1 MTSIFRCLKAEFLK
15 CKHSVLLYI
24 HILIPL
30 LGAIIFA
37 GYFLVSGWDVQTKV
51 SAYLEVLAVSF
62 PFLAG
67 IIVGI
72 VVQIE
77 HQAGHYQLMLGTIPS
92 RPATYIGKILLLI
105 IGAIGAVVLAL
116 GVFALIYQEAP
127 FALYLKAGTLLI
139 LTSLPLYLIHLFVG
153 LNFGKG
159 ASMGLGIA
167 GSFETELASK
177 IATLS
182 SLLYTDAEKLK
193 AGLGDVVKTS
203 AQAEADYY
211 HDVILK
217 DMGALREA
225 GDELEKLMGGK
236 YLPYPTYSDLL
247 FGVN

>member
-37 GYFLVSGWDVQTKV
+37 GYFLVSGWDVQIKV

-77 HQAGHYQLMLGTIPS
+77 YQAGHYQLMLGTIPS
-92 RPATYIGKILLLI
+92 RPATYIGKILLLM

-127 FALYLKAGTLLI
+127 FTLYMKAGTLLI
-139 LTSLPLYLIHLFVG
+139 LTSFPLYLIHLVVG

-159 ASMGLGIA
+159 ASMGLA
-167 GSFETELASK
+167 L
-177 IATLS
+177 
-182 SLLYTDAEKLK
+182 
-193 AGLGDVVKTS
+193 
-203 AQAEADYY
+203 QAA
-211 HDVILK
+211 
-217 DMGALREA
+217 
-225 GDELEKLMGGK
+225 
-236 YLPYPTYSDLL
+236 
-247 FGVN
+247 

>member
-127 FALYLKAGTLLI
+127 FAL
-139 LTSLPLYLIHLFVG
+139 G

-167 GSFETELASK
+167 GSL
-177 IATLS
+177 IAALMIT
-182 SLLYTDAEKLK
+182 
-193 AGLGDVVKTS
+193 GLGDVVWRYNPWAWGVRSMDYIVLEWSQPDIFKLLS
-203 AQAEADYY
+203 ADFMSGI
-211 HDVILK
+211 VI
-217 DMGALREA
+217 ALLCSLLLFFFSIVWFCSWE
-225 GDELEKLMGGK
+225 GGK
-236 YLPYPTYSDLL
+236 GND
-247 FGVN
+247 

>member
-1 MTSIFRCLKAEFLK
+1 MIMTSIFRCLKAEFLK

-105 IGAIGAVVLAL
+105 IGAIGATC
-116 GVFALIYQEAP
+116 GCMFMPIT
-127 FALYLKAGTLLI
+127 K
-139 LTSLPLYLIHLFVG
+139 SG
-153 LNFGKG
+153 L
-159 ASMGLGIA
+159 SDMI
-167 GSFETELASK
+167 
-177 IATLS
+177 
-182 SLLYTDAEKLK
+182 
-193 AGLGDVVKTS
+193 TS
-203 AQAEADYY
+203 AFTAIPCPISVTSAVAAATCSE
-211 HDVILK
+211 
-217 DMGALREA
+217 
-225 GDELEKLMGGK
+225 
-236 YLPYPTYSDLL
+236 
-247 FGVN
+247 

>member
-77 HQAGHYQLMLGTIPS
+77 HQAGHYHSCLVQFHLVP
-92 RPATYIGKILLLI
+92 PPILER
-105 IGAIGAVVLAL
+105 
-116 GVFALIYQEAP
+116 FCC
-127 FALYLKAGTLLI
+127 
-139 LTSLPLYLIHLFVG
+139 
-153 LNFGKG
+153 
-159 ASMGLGIA
+159 
-167 GSFETELASK
+167 
-177 IATLS
+177 
-182 SLLYTDAEKLK
+182 
-193 AGLGDVVKTS
+193 
-203 AQAEADYY
+203 
-211 HDVILK
+211 
-217 DMGALREA
+217 
-225 GDELEKLMGGK
+225 
-236 YLPYPTYSDLL
+236 
-247 FGVN
+247 

>member
-139 LTSLPLYLIHLFVG
+139 LTSIPLYLIQLFVG

-167 GSFETELASK
+167 GSL
-177 IATLS
+177 IAALMIT
-182 SLLYTDAEKLK
+182 
-193 AGLGDVVKTS
+193 GLGDVVWKYNPWAWGVRSMDYIVLEWSKPDIFKLLS
-203 AQAEADYY
+203 ADFMSGI
-211 HDVILK
+211 VI
-217 DMGALREA
+217 ALLCSLLLFFFSIIWFCSWE
-225 GDELEKLMGGK
+225 GGK
-236 YLPYPTYSDLL
+236 GND
-247 FGVN
+247 

>member
-77 HQAGHYQLMLGTIPS
+77 HQGHYQLMLGTIPS

-116 GVFALIYQEAP
+116 GVLR
-127 FALYLKAGTLLI
+127 LYIKRHRLHYI
-139 LTSLPLYLIHLFVG
+139 
-153 LNFGKG
+153 
-159 ASMGLGIA
+159 
-167 GSFETELASK
+167 
-177 IATLS
+177 
-182 SLLYTDAEKLK
+182 
-193 AGLGDVVKTS
+193 
-203 AQAEADYY
+203 
-211 HDVILK
+211 
-217 DMGALREA
+217 
-225 GDELEKLMGGK
+225 
-236 YLPYPTYSDLL
+236 
-247 FGVN
+247 